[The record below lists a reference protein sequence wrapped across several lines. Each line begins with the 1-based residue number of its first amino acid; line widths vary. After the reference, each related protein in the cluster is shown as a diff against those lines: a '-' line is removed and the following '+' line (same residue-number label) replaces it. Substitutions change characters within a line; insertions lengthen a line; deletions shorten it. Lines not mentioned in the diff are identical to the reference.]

1 MARWLDIGA
10 GVLLAAGTLLAF
22 RDPILAMAAQ
32 WDGSPMYS
40 YGYVIPFISAYLLW
54 SRREQFT
61 HHPVAP
67 SRLAGGAVVLG
78 SLAALAMGRVNAI
91 QIIEQLAFVSAIVGI
106 VLFVFGRAYLTLAAP
121 AIAYLLFMVPFWD
134 AFTEPLHWPFQVNS
148 AKLGVAMM
156 QVIGLPVYREGT
168 IITLPNL
175 VMEVARECS
184 GVNYL
189 VAVLAL
195 ALPMAFL
202 KLEQGWRRIVLIGS
216 SLIVAALAN
225 SLRVALIGTLAY
237 YEVGSP
243 LHGPFHVLH
252 GLFVAGIGFVVI
264 FVGLRLLEDTA
275 TPAAPERAVA
285 NQWQIQADWQ
295 LRDVF
300 GLATLFWTLAFVG
313 VAPQAVE
320 VGLARPLETLPLQL
334 GGWTAVGSGSGANIP
349 ASPSVL
355 AAWSGAD
362 RKLERLYRA
371 ESGQTVRVEVYY
383 FAVQRQ
389 GREIISS
396 ASADL
401 HRQASLTQVD
411 SGNEPAVCCQRCAVA
426 RSKRNRLVLV
436 RRGRAGR
443 GRADLRKVGDD
454 VASARLSP
462 HKRRRNHA
470 PHWRPSWGARGTS
483 RPCQNAAARARNS
496 FDDRRGSI
504 SEHRPV

>member
-1 MARWLDIGA
+1 MTRWPDIGA
-10 GVLLAAGTLLAF
+10 GVLLVAGTLLAF

-40 YGYVIPFISAYLLW
+40 YGYVIPFISGYLVW
-54 SRREQFT
+54 TRREQFT
-61 HHPVAP
+61 RRPVAP
-67 SRLAGGAVVLG
+67 SRLAGGAIVLG
-78 SLAALAMGRVNAI
+78 SLAALAIGRLNAI
-91 QIIEQLAFVSAIVGI
+91 QILEQLSFVSAIVGI
-106 VLFVFGRAYLTLAAP
+106 VLFVFGRSYLMLAAP

-156 QVIGLPVYREGT
+156 HAIGVPVYREGT
-168 IITLPNL
+168 IIALPNL

-195 ALPMAFL
+195 ALPMALL
-202 KLEQGWRRIVLIGS
+202 KLEQGWRRVVLIGS

-264 FVGLRLLEDTA
+264 FVGLRLLEGTA
-275 TPAAPERAVA
+275 PQAAPAAVA
-285 NQWQIQADWQ
+285 NVSNSSEGWQ

-313 VAPQAVE
+313 VAPQAIE

-334 GGWTAVGSGSGANIP
+334 GRWTAVGSASADNLP
-349 ASPSVL
+349 ASASVL

-362 RKLERLYRA
+362 LKLERLYRA
-371 ESGQTVRVEVYY
+371 ESGQTARVEVYY

-401 HRQASLTQVD
+401 HRQASLTQID
-411 SGNEPAVCCQRCAVA
+411 SGTSRQFSANAVQWPDRKETGLFWYDAA
-426 RSKRNRLVLV
+426 
-436 RRGRAGR
+436 
-443 GRADLRKVGDD
+443 GRADAGQISAKLTTMWRALVFRRTNGAAIMLR
-454 VASARLSP
+454 
-462 HKRRRNHA
+462 
-470 PHWRPSWGARGTS
+470 HWRPSRCARGTS
-483 RPCQNAAARARNS
+483 GSRQSAAARARKS
-496 FDDRRGSI
+496 VDDRRGSL
-504 SEHRPV
+504 SEYRQV

>member
-1 MARWLDIGA
+1 MTRWPDIAA
-10 GVLLAAGTLLAF
+10 GVLLAAGTLLAY
-22 RDPILAMAAQ
+22 REPILAMAAQ

-40 YGYVIPFISAYLLW
+40 YGYLIPLISGYLVW
-54 SRREQFT
+54 SRREQFAAR
-61 HHPVAP
+61 PVAP

-78 SLAALAMGRVNAI
+78 SLAAFAIGRLNAI
-91 QIIEQLAFVSAIVGI
+91 QVIEQLSFVSAIAGI
-106 VLFVFGRAYLTLAAP
+106 VLFVFGRAYLILAAP

-148 AKLGVAMM
+148 ARLGVAMM
-156 QVIGLPVYREGT
+156 QAIGIPVYREGT
-168 IITLPNL
+168 IIALPNL
-175 VMEVARECS
+175 LMEVARECS

-189 VAVLAL
+189 VSVLAL

-202 KLEQGWRRIVLIGS
+202 RLEQQWRRVVLIGS
-216 SLIVAALAN
+216 SLVVAALAN

-264 FVGLRLLEDTA
+264 FVGLRLLEDAPTE
-275 TPAAPERAVA
+275 AAPAAVA
-285 NQWQIQADWQ
+285 NEAMSSEGWR

-300 GLATLFWTLAFVG
+300 GLATVFWTLAFVG
-313 VAPQAVE
+313 VAPPAVE
-320 VGLARPLETLPLQL
+320 VSLARPLETLPLQL
-334 GGWTAVGSGSGANIP
+334 GSWTAVGFESANSLP
-349 ASPSVL
+349 VSASVR

-362 RKLERLYRA
+362 RKLERLYRGDN
-371 ESGQTVRVEVYY
+371 GQTARVEVYY

-411 SGNEPAVCCQRCAVA
+411 T
-426 RSKRNRLVLV
+426 
-436 RRGRAGR
+436 
-443 GRADLRKVGDD
+443 
-454 VASARLSP
+454 
-462 HKRRRNHA
+462 
-470 PHWRPSWGARGTS
+470 GTS
-483 RPCQNAAARARNS
+483 RQFSANAVRWPDRKEVGLFWYDAAGRTEAGQISTKLTTMWRAIV
-496 FDDRRGSI
+496 FRRTNGAAIILRTSDHPGAL
-504 SEHRPV
+504 EDLQDLAKALRPALASLLTTDEGR